1 MAADGMYFGYTRST
15 NPLADA
21 AAATIR
27 FALPRPALRSCRL
40 STTSAPQ
47 DSNSSWLVGS
57 ARPVSQP
64 RLTRTHAPSFNS
76 AGGIVDEIGSS
87 IRMGQLAD
95 GAGLRAL
102 IFGVVAKTCAGAIR
116 GGSLASAALSGTG
129 ELQLAEYS
137 TCCMGGVIGLCCLQ
151 RRGR

>member
-1 MAADGMYFGYTRST
+1 MAG
-15 NPLADA
+15 A

-40 STTSAPQ
+40 TTTSAPQ

-64 RLTRTHAPSFNS
+64 RLTRTHAPSLNV
-76 AGGIVDEIGSS
+76 AGGIVDGIGSS
-87 IRMGQLAD
+87 LRRCQIVD
-95 GAGLRAL
+95 GAGLRG
-102 IFGVVAKTCAGAIR
+102 FTVGVGAKTFAGAIR
-116 GGSLASAALSGTG
+116 GGSLASAALSGHG
-129 ELQLAEYS
+129 ELQLAEDS
-137 TCCMGGVIGLCCLQ
+137 ACCLGRVIGLCCLQ

>member
-1 MAADGMYFGYTRST
+1 MAG
-15 NPLADA
+15 A

-64 RLTRTHAPSFNS
+64 RLTRTHAPSLNV
-76 AGGIVDEIGSS
+76 AGGIVDGIGSS
-87 IRMGQLAD
+87 LRRCQIVD
-95 GAGLRAL
+95 GAGLRG
-102 IFGVVAKTCAGAIR
+102 FTVGVGAKTFAGAIR
-116 GGSLASAALSGTG
+116 GGSLASAALSGHG
-129 ELQLAEYS
+129 ELQLAEDS
-137 TCCMGGVIGLCCLQ
+137 ACCLGRVIGLCCLQ